1 MSSNKNVFVA
11 GATAA
16 LVLLA
21 ACSGAAT
28 PTIAPTQA
36 AADTAEPQPTEAS
49 AATEAPQSTDTAV
62 PGSEAAK
69 QVITW
74 YQYDEK
80 NEDPKSDERVGNA
93 YLRTA
98 IPKFN
103 ADMQGKLT
111 WVNQPQ
117 AWDKMVLGLV
127 AAVQGGGD
135 VPDVMHMGTTDLV
148 TFYNNGAVQDLTDWA
163 QQQAWYKDLDPNAI
177 KACTGPDGKL
187 YCVPVASQPQLV
199 FYWNDRFP
207 NGYPKTPEDFLTQAE
222 ALKKQNLY
230 AITYFGSTDFDGE
243 ATTRYFWM
251 AIASF
256 GGTFDDGKGNMLLN
270 TPENIQAVQFMREVV
285 AKGYS
290 PDIVFAGKFQ
300 EEEPMKDASAGS
312 LPTGIFGYRYINP
325 LKAPSGKEYNTQ
337 TEQDMVDAIN
347 AGDIKLS
354 SFFAPAGKQPSCST
368 SYSGYVIP
376 KGAKNLDGAH
386 EYINWIMDPKNNADW
401 VQNIGGGLP
410 TQVSEGKEAAFQT
423 PFYQQALAAT
433 EGLCRPWSGSLTKL
447 PDAKKIIATAIY
459 HLIKEDPQADIAS
472 TLQAAQDEYNKNK

>member
-1 MSSNKNVFVA
+1 MSRKQNVLLA
-11 GATAA
+11 GTSLA
-16 LVLLA
+16 LALLA
-21 ACSGAAT
+21 ACGGAVA
-28 PTIAPTQA
+28 PTAAPTQA
-36 AADTAEPQPTEAS
+36 P
-49 AATEAPQSTDTAV
+49 AATNTTQANAAPTDTAA
-62 PGSEAAK
+62 PTAAATTAPASGSAS

-80 NEDPKSDERVGNA
+80 NTDPKSDERVGNA

-103 ADMQGKLT
+103 QDMQGKLT

-117 AWDKMVLGLV
+117 AWDKMVLALV

-135 VPDVMHMGTTDLV
+135 VPDLMHMGTSDLI
-148 TFYNNGAVQDLTDWA
+148 TFYSNGTVQDITDWVH
-163 QQQAWYKDLDPNAI
+163 QQSWYKDLDPNGI
-177 KACTGPDGKL
+177 KACTGPDGKI
-187 YCVPVASQPQLV
+187 YCVPVSSQPQLV
-199 FYWNDRFP
+199 FYWSARFP
-207 NGYPKTPEDFLTQAE
+207 NGYPKTPEDFMTQAE
-222 ALKKQNLY
+222 ALKKQGLY

-243 ATTRYFWM
+243 GTTRYFWM
-251 AIASF
+251 AVSSF

-270 TPENIQAVQFMREVV
+270 TPENIAAVQFMREVV

-300 EEEPMKDASAGS
+300 EEEPMKDATAAS

-325 LKAPSGKEYNTQ
+325 LKAPSGKVYNTK
-337 TEQDMVDAIN
+337 TEADMVDAIN
-347 AGDIKLS
+347 AGDVKLS
-354 SFFAPAGKQPSCST
+354 PFFAPQGKKPSCQT
-368 SYSGYVIP
+368 TFTGFVIP

-386 EYINWIMDPKNNADW
+386 QYINWVMDPKNNPDW
-401 VQNIGGGLP
+401 VISPGGGLP
-410 TQVSEGKEAAFQT
+410 AEESVAKDPAFQT
-423 PFYQQALAAT
+423 PFYQQSVAAT

-459 HLIKEDPQADIAS
+459 HLIKEDPKADIAS

>member
-1 MSSNKNVFVA
+1 MSSNKNVFVV
-11 GATAA
+11 GISLA

-21 ACSGAAT
+21 ACGGAAS
-28 PTIAPTQA
+28 PTAAPQPA
-36 AADTAEPQPTEAS
+36 APTEAA
-49 AATEAPQSTDTAV
+49 AATEALQATEAPKPTDTAV
-62 PGSEAAK
+62 PGSDTAK
-69 QVITW
+69 QIITW
-74 YQYDEK
+74 YQYDET

-93 YLRTA
+93 YLRKA
-98 IPKFN
+98 IPQFN
-103 ADMQGKLT
+103 QDMQGKLT

-135 VPDVMHMGTTDLV
+135 VPDVMHMGANDLV

-163 QQQAWYKDLDPNAI
+163 TQQAWYKDLDPNAI

-187 YCVPVASQPQLV
+187 YCIPVASLPQLV
-199 FYWNDRFP
+199 FYWSARFP
-207 NGYPKTPEDFLTQAE
+207 NGYPKTPEDFMTQAE

-230 AITYFGSTDFDGE
+230 AVTYFGSTDFDGE

-251 AIASF
+251 TVASF

-270 TPENIQAVQFMREVV
+270 TPEDIAAVQFMRDVV

-325 LKAPSGKEYNTQ
+325 LKSPSGKEYNTK
-337 TEQDMVDAIN
+337 TEKDMVDAID
-347 AGDIKLS
+347 AGDVKLAP
-354 SFFAPAGKQPSCST
+354 FFAPQGKQPSCNT
-368 SYSGYVIP
+368 TFSGFMIP
-376 KGAKNLDGAH
+376 KGAKNVDGAH
-386 EYINWIMDPKNNADW
+386 QYINWVMDPKNNPDW
-401 VQNIGGGLP
+401 VLAPGAGLP
-410 TQVSEGKEAAFQT
+410 TQESIGKDKAFQT
-423 PFYQQALAAT
+423 AFYEQAIAAT
-433 EGLCRPWSGSLTKL
+433 TGLCKPWSGSLTKL

-459 HLIKEDPQADIAS
+459 HLIKEDPQADIAA

>member
-21 ACSGAAT
+21 ACSGAVT

>member
-1 MSSNKNVFVA
+1 MSSKKNMFAA
-11 GATAA
+11 GTTAA

-28 PTIAPTQA
+28 PTPAPTQA
-36 AADTAEPQPTEAS
+36 PADTTAPQATEAS
-49 AATEAPQSTDTAV
+49 AATAAPQVTDTAI
-62 PGSEAAK
+62 PGSDVAK

-98 IPKFN
+98 IPKFDQ
-103 ADMQGKLT
+103 DMQGKLT

-187 YCVPVASQPQLV
+187 YCIPVASQPQLV
-199 FYWNDRFP
+199 FYWSARFP
-207 NGYPKTPEDFLTQAE
+207 NGYPKTPEDFMTQAE
-222 ALKKQNLY
+222 ALKQQNLY

-251 AIASF
+251 TVASF

-270 TPENIQAVQFMREVV
+270 TPENIQAVQFMRDVV

-300 EEEPMKDASAGS
+300 EEEAMKDASAGS

-325 LKAPSGKEYNTQ
+325 LKSPSGKEYNTK
-337 TEQDMVDAIN
+337 TEKDMVDAIN
-347 AGDIKLS
+347 AGDIKLAP
-354 SFFAPAGKQPSCST
+354 FLAPAGKQPSCNT
-368 SYSGYVIP
+368 SFSGYVVP

-386 EYINWIMDPKNNADW
+386 EYINWIMDTKNNAAW
-401 VQNIGGGLP
+401 VQGIGGGLP
-410 TQVSEGKEAAFQT
+410 TEMSIGKDALFQT
-423 PFYQQALAAT
+423 PFYTQAIAAT
-433 EGLCRPWSGSLTKL
+433 EGLCKTWSGSLTKL

-459 HLIKEDPQADIAS
+459 HLIKEDPNADIAT
-472 TLQAAQDEYNKNK
+472 TLQSAQDEYNKNK